1 MTPSTP
7 SPKVNTTFFT
17 KITITST
24 ALKPGHSTTSSYS
37 ATNEPP
43 LGIYRQINIASIQFN
58 TIISNRRTTAL
69 PLSTQSQLPTTSSR
83 SLTKSIYLKTII
95 PTPRHHCLKVV
106 LF

>member
-37 ATNEPP
+37 ASNEPP
-43 LGIYRQINIASIQFN
+43 LGIYKQINIASI
-58 TIISNRRTTAL
+58 
-69 PLSTQSQLPTTSSR
+69 
-83 SLTKSIYLKTII
+83 
-95 PTPRHHCLKVV
+95 
-106 LF
+106 

>member
-17 KITITST
+17 KITITLT
-24 ALKPGHSTTSSYS
+24 ALKPGHAPTSSYS

-43 LGIYRQINIASIQFN
+43 IGIYKHINIASIQFN
-58 TIISNRRTTAL
+58 TTISNRRTTAL
-69 PLSTQSQLPTTSSR
+69 PLSTQSQLSTTSSR

-106 LF
+106 HL